1 GRKIFIDSL
10 SLDQKRNGTRERL
23 ANLWKMKWL
32 ERDKPWHQTQAQ
44 SLCGKPTTPGRTTQ
58 SQSALAALPWLLE
71 TDDRASLF

>member
-1 GRKIFIDSL
+1 
-10 SLDQKRNGTRERL
+10 
-23 ANLWKMKWL
+23 MKWL

-71 TDDRASLF
+71 TDDRARPLLIQASRPTSQKQNEYYMVL